1 MFLLS
6 AGGTTDLR
14 PVSLSL
20 AQVRIWNR
28 KMQEE
33 VIENSFVKKMK
44 KKTLLSETTTLI
56 QMLHQIKW
64 KFKKLLGYK
73 KRVKVEGGGE

>member
-33 VIENSFVKKMK
+33 VIETSFVKKNEEK
-44 KKTLLSETTTLI
+44 NI
-56 QMLHQIKW
+56 IKW
-64 KFKKLLGYK
+64 NNNINPN
-73 KRVKVEGGGE
+73 VAPN

>member
-33 VIENSFVKKMK
+33 VIENSFVKKNEEK
-44 KKTLLSETTTLI
+44 NI
-56 QMLHQIKW
+56 IKW
-64 KFKKLLGYK
+64 NNNINPN
-73 KRVKVEGGGE
+73 VASN

>member
-14 PVSLSL
+14 PVSPSL
-20 AQVRIWNR
+20 AQVMIWNK

-33 VIENSFVKKMK
+33 VIENSFVKKNEEK
-44 KKTLLSETTTLI
+44 NI
-56 QMLHQIKW
+56 IKW
-64 KFKKLLGYK
+64 NNNINPN
-73 KRVKVEGGGE
+73 VASN

>member
-1 MFLLS
+1 
-6 AGGTTDLR
+6 
-14 PVSLSL
+14 
-20 AQVRIWNR
+20 
-28 KMQEE
+28 MQEE

-73 KRVKVEGGGE
+73 KRVRVEGGGE